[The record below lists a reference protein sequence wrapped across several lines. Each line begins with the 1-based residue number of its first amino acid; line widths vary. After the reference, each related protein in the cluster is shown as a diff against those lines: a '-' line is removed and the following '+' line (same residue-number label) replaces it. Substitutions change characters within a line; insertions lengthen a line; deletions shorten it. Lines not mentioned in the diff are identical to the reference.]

1 MFTVRVAPVRLCS
14 CSGEN
19 ISLESPLPKWQRL
32 CVNGGKRASELF
44 LERAS
49 ISDLSSTRSPPQPN
63 PTRSQSKHKLELL
76 ISCINYKNS
85 QHLKMLPNPLVFK
98 MTPKKHLPQHPKNGS
113 QMLVTGIIPFL
124 RLPNPYTFNIPSASK
139 NLSLL
144 RLSE

>member
-63 PTRSQSKHKLELL
+63 PTQHQQQQHGDIYYGNLYR
-76 ISCINYKNS
+76 CIASDFKGITDTGNMPALKKIIMIFAFVKYKIYS
-85 QHLKMLPNPLVFK
+85 
-98 MTPKKHLPQHPKNGS
+98 
-113 QMLVTGIIPFL
+113 
-124 RLPNPYTFNIPSASK
+124 
-139 NLSLL
+139 
-144 RLSE
+144 

>member
-49 ISDLSSTRSPPQPN
+49 ISDLSSTRSPPPTQPN
-63 PTRSQSKHKLELL
+63 HVTLACEVAYSK
-76 ISCINYKNS
+76 
-85 QHLKMLPNPLVFK
+85 
-98 MTPKKHLPQHPKNGS
+98 
-113 QMLVTGIIPFL
+113 
-124 RLPNPYTFNIPSASK
+124 
-139 NLSLL
+139 
-144 RLSE
+144 LSEVVTVAYVSDEDRVGNSF